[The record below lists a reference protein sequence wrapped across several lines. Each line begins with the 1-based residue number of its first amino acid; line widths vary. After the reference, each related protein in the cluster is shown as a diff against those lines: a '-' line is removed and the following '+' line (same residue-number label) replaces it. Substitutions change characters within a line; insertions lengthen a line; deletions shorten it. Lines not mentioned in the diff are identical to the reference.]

1 MKNNK
6 IPSLQFTRD
15 ESEWSWKCLKDIS
28 KKVTDKNKY
37 NEYSETFTNS
47 AELGIINQR
56 DYFDKDISNKKNLHS
71 YYIVKPDDFVYNPRI
86 STFAPVGPI
95 KRNKLGR
102 TGVMSPL
109 YYVFRTKDIELAYL
123 ESYFSS
129 VKWHS
134 FMKENGDSGARS
146 DRIAIKDAVF
156 GEMPIPYPSK
166 KIQKEIA
173 TFFNNLDES
182 IALHQQELSAL
193 KQTKQGFLQK
203 MFPREGSTVPEIRF
217 AGFSEEWAVWKLN
230 DITDLITKGT
240 TPKNMSNKG
249 LINFVKVENINPSS
263 SQIKSYSKIS
273 LEEHEGNLKRSQ
285 LQKNDILFSIAG
297 TLGRT
302 AIVNE
307 KDLPANTNQALA
319 ILRLKNR
326 NVNFVA
332 TYLKGRLVKDYI
344 RKNPTIGAQPNLSLQ
359 QLKDILILLPSNQEQ
374 IQIGKFFKNLDG
386 FIELKER
393 ELEALKQTKK
403 GFLQKM
409 FV

>member
-1 MKNNK
+1 VKNNK

-182 IALHQQELSAL
+182 IALHQQELDAL
-193 KQTKQGFLQK
+193 KQTKKGFLHK
-203 MFPREGSTVPEIRF
+203 MFPKEGNKTPEIRF
-217 AGFSEEWAVWKLN
+217 PDFKSEWKDTTLN
-230 DITDLITKGT
+230 NMTNIIGGGTPDTKEPTFWDGEIDWYSPTEIGKAIYANGSARKITQL
-240 TPKNMSNKG
+240 G
-249 LINFVKVENINPSS
+249 LEKSS
-263 SQIKSYSKIS
+263 AKI
-273 LEEHEGNLKRSQ
+273 
-285 LQKNDILFSIAG
+285 
-297 TLGRT
+297 
-302 AIVNE
+302 
-307 KDLPANTNQALA
+307 LPANKTILFTSRAGIGDTAILKKNGATNQGFQSLVVQNNCDIYFFYSMSEKIKKYA
-319 ILRLKNR
+319 LKNAAGST
-326 NVNFVA
+326 F
-332 TYLKGRLVKDYI
+332 LEISG
-344 RKNPTIGAQPNLSLQ
+344 KNLGKMP
-359 QLKDILILLPSNQEQ
+359 ILIPSFEEQ
-374 IQIGKFFKNLDG
+374 SKIGEFFRQLDEV
-386 FIELKER
+386 IELKEQ